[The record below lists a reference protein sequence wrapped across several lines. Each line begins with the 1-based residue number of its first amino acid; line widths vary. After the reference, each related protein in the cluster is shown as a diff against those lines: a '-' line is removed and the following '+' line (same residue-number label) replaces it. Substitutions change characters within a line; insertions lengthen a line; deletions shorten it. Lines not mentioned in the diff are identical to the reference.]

1 MRTTIS
7 SCNHYGRIKGRE
19 RYENASAW
27 IADMGQRLSCDPAV
41 RLGRA
46 YPLIERL
53 FIGALKNLL
62 AGVTTVAHHNPFY
75 PEMRRTMPIRVV
87 RRYGWAHSFLL
98 ETRPAGA
105 RGEPGGD
112 VAARWQ
118 TTPPATPF
126 FVHLAEGV
134 DDEARG
140 ELPRLEA
147 LGCLKPNTVIVHG
160 VAIDENG
167 WRRVARTGAGLVW
180 CPASNA
186 FLFGETALVGALVDG
201 SDEARVTVALGTDSR
216 ITGSRDLLDELREAR
231 AALPIAPAL
240 LLRMVTSEAATLLRQ
255 PRAGRLK
262 VGAPA
267 DLVVLPALADDP
279 GEALLQT
286 TRRDVRLV
294 LVDGRPLVGD
304 VEFAPAFKA
313 RKVTVRVRCGSTR
326 IRKSATR
333 ASCAGSPAA
342 RSPSP
347 GSRSHDRRRHTAGS
361 RRTAERGLPRIESRA
376 RGDRLRPVVRAGARS
391 RGRPFRPL
399 DPVHSLGLDADGRR
413 RSRIGSAVDARRR
426 ARGRRGR
433 PPADRRARSAPGAGH
448 SARR

>member
-1 MRTTIS
+1 MIWAKPVSFVNARVIARDQTATSIRFS
-7 SCNHYGRIKGRE
+7 SRVLSLGERPRQGDTVVDLGGGFVLPGLVNAHDHLELNHYGRLKGRE

-27 IADMGQRLSCDPAV
+27 IADMGQRLSSDPAV
-41 RLGRA
+41 RVGRA

-53 FIGALKNLL
+53 FIGGIKNLL

-98 ETRPAGA
+98 ESRPAGA

-112 VAARWQ
+112 IAVRWQ

-134 DDEARG
+134 DEEARG
-140 ELPRLEA
+140 ELPKLEA

-186 FLFGETALVGALVDG
+186 FLFGETALVEPLVAG

-216 ITGSRDLLDELREAR
+216 VTGSRDLLDELREAKK
-231 AALPIAPAL
+231 ALPVAPKL
-240 LLRMVTSEAATLLRQ
+240 LLRMVTSEAAKLLRQ
-255 PRAGRLK
+255 PRAGRLA

-267 DLVVLPALADDP
+267 DLVVLPALAEDA
-279 GEALLQT
+279 GASLLQT
-286 TRRDVRLV
+286 TRCDVRLV
-294 LVDGRPLVGD
+294 VVDGRPLVGD
-304 VEFAPAFKA
+304 PDFAPVFKA
-313 RKVTVRVRCGSTR
+313 RKVAV
-326 IRKSATR
+326 
-333 ASCAGSPAA
+333 
-342 RSPSP
+342 
-347 GSRSHDRRRHTAGS
+347 
-361 RRTAERGLPRIESRA
+361 
-376 RGDRLRPVVRAGARS
+376 
-391 RGRPFRPL
+391 RPL
-399 DPVHSLGLDADGRR
+399 R
-413 RSRIGSAVDARRR
+413 VDASPKVGDSGLVRRI
-426 ARGRRGR
+426 AGC
-433 PPADRRARSAPGAGH
+433 PIAEPGVSVA
-448 SARR
+448 

>member
-1 MRTTIS
+1 MIWAKPVSFVNARVIARDQTATSIRFS
-7 SCNHYGRIKGRE
+7 SRVLSLGERPRQGDTVVDLGGGFVLPGLVNAHDHLELNHYGRLKVRE

-27 IADMGQRLSCDPAV
+27 IADMGQRLSSDPAV
-41 RLGRA
+41 RVGRA

-53 FIGALKNLL
+53 FIGGIKNLL

-98 ETRPAGA
+98 ESRPAGA

-112 VAARWQ
+112 IAVRWQ

-134 DDEARG
+134 DEEARG
-140 ELPRLEA
+140 ELPKLEA

-186 FLFGETALVGALVDG
+186 FLFGETALVEPLVAG

-216 ITGSRDLLDELREAR
+216 VTGSRDLLDELREAKK
-231 AALPIAPAL
+231 ALPVAPKL
-240 LLRMVTSEAATLLRQ
+240 LLRMVTSEAAKLLRQ
-255 PRAGRLK
+255 PRAGRLA

-267 DLVVLPALADDP
+267 DLVVLPALAEDA
-279 GEALLQT
+279 GASLLQT
-286 TRRDVRLV
+286 TRCDVRLV
-294 LVDGRPLVGD
+294 VVDGRPLVGD
-304 VEFAPAFKA
+304 PDFAPVFKA
-313 RKVTVRVRCGSTR
+313 RKVAV
-326 IRKSATR
+326 
-333 ASCAGSPAA
+333 
-342 RSPSP
+342 
-347 GSRSHDRRRHTAGS
+347 
-361 RRTAERGLPRIESRA
+361 
-376 RGDRLRPVVRAGARS
+376 
-391 RGRPFRPL
+391 RPL
-399 DPVHSLGLDADGRR
+399 R
-413 RSRIGSAVDARRR
+413 VDASPKVGDSGLVRRI
-426 ARGRRGR
+426 AGC
-433 PPADRRARSAPGAGH
+433 PIAEPGVSVA
-448 SARR
+448 